1 MGTRWHHFHETNRK
15 KDLKANASEKK
26 EKKTMVEVEQRL
38 ESSFAD
44 FVYVSWS
51 RDGTVL

>member
-1 MGTRWHHFHETNRK
+1 M
-15 KDLKANASEKK
+15 LLKK
-26 EKKTMVEVEQRL
+26 EMKTMVELEVEQRL

-51 RDGTVL
+51 RDGTMLYVGDCSVAKIW